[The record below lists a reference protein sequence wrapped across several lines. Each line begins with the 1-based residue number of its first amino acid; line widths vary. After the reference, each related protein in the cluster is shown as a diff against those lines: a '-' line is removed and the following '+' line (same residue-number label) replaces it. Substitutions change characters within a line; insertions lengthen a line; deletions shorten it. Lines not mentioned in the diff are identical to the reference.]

1 MVFIFKHLTMTMLM
15 YAFVK
20 TKSCKNYVNY
30 YVSFSHSI
38 HVTSSLNEQ
47 TARTVTCLLFVFY
60 ICKTE

>member
-1 MVFIFKHLTMTMLM
+1 MTMLM

-20 TKSCKNYVNY
+20 TKSCKNYVIY